1 MIQYDYFWDVESFKL
16 FKDYTQ
22 KKPRNIK
29 ERDEIKRQIFMEHI
43 SQYPVDILV
52 YIDESVIDKYISSDY
67 G

>member
-1 MIQYDYFWDVESFKL
+1 LIQYDYFWDVESFKL

-52 YIDESVIDKYISSDY
+52 LY
-67 G
+67 